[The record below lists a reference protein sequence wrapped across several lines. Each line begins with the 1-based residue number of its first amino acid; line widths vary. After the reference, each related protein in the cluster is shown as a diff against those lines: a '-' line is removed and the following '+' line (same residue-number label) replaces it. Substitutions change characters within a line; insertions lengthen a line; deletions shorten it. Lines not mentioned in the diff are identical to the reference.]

1 MNEIFKI
8 YNNFCSQYLDFQS
21 FSTKLFSF
29 FDTHPTLKNQT
40 DQLLYKSLQTENK
53 IDPLKVY
60 QLIGLLHQKQK
71 ESEKIIYTNKR
82 KHFGIYYTDYS
93 IARQIAK
100 ESLRDSKVKDILELS
115 FYEPCSGA
123 GIFIIAYI
131 DEILE
136 RTGPLTV
143 KTFQKL
149 INKIY
154 FSDIDSE
161 AVHLLIKLLPLYIKY
176 KYNRTIK
183 INPRN
188 YFKGDALFTTS
199 NGKIKKVNPKNI
211 FGITKG
217 FDVVLTNPPYKLLKA
232 NDNKYKNAVNA
243 NLYARSVKNTVAFIK
258 TNNTYKFSQGTL
270 NYYKIFLEEILENY
284 THQSSKVG
292 VLVPITLLNDKQSEL
307 LRKRII
313 NTYTL
318 SKLYIIPEKNEFFPD
333 ISQAFCFF
341 VLDKKEPGNTIRI
354 NPRVLS
360 QNDFAADGVEI
371 TIDHIEKISATTP
384 IVIENEIGWNILRK
398 LNAFPKLHSLA
409 TVCNARGELDLTLDK
424 GFITKKRTSLPL
436 LRGNNISEFSYTL
449 GEFFTDEKFIKKTAG
464 KNKYI
469 AKERLV
475 CQQISN
481 LHLEKRL
488 KFTKIPENIVLGN
501 SCNFLTFDESVFG
514 KQEVSLDYLL
524 GILNSM
530 LLNWRF
536 KVTNSNNH
544 ISNYE
549 LAELPIVIPSSSEKN
564 EIEKLVSLIKN
575 ESSKQKNVSKLNAKV
590 FELYGLNK
598 QEINHILGK
607 HQKLVDILS
616 KSQKENLLVY
626 GL

>member
-8 YNNFCSQYLDFQS
+8 YNNFCSQYPDFRS
-21 FSTKLFSF
+21 FSKKLFGF
-29 FDTHPTLKNQT
+29 FDKKPKLENQT
-40 DQLLYKSLQTENK
+40 DTLFYASLQTEGK
-53 IDPLKVY
+53 IDPLKMY

-71 ESEKIIYTNKR
+71 ESEKIINTNKR

-100 ESLRDSKVKDILELS
+100 DCLRDIKNKDILELS
-115 FYEPCSGA
+115 FYEPCSGM

-131 DEILE
+131 DEVLE
-136 RTGPLTV
+136 RVGKLSPKV
-143 KTFQKL
+143 FQKF
-149 INKIY
+149 INSIY

-161 AVHLLIKLLPLYIKY
+161 AVDLFIKIVPLYIKS
-176 KYNRTIK
+176 KYGIVIK
-183 INPRN
+183 INKKN
-188 YFKGDALFTTS
+188 YFKGDVLFTTR
-199 NGKIKKVNPKNI
+199 NGKINKVNPKDI
-211 FGITKG
+211 FGIREG
-217 FDVVLTNPPYKLLKA
+217 FDVVLTNPPYKLLKT
-232 NDNKYKNAVNA
+232 NSNTYENALQLNQHA
-243 NLYARSVKNTVAFIK
+243 DTIKKSIAFIK
-258 TNNTYKFSQGTL
+258 SNNIYKFNHGTL

-313 NTYTL
+313 NKYKL
-318 SKLYIIPEKNEFFPD
+318 SKIYIIPEKNDFFPD

-341 VLDKKEPGNTIRI
+341 ALDKKEPGNTIRI
-354 NPRVLS
+354 NPQVMS
-360 QNDFAADGVEI
+360 KNDFTNKGVEVI
-371 TIDHIEKISATTP
+371 IDHIEKISETTP
-384 IVIENEIGWNILRK
+384 IVIENKIGWGILQK
-398 LNAFPKLHSLA
+398 LNAFPKLRNLTA
-409 TVCNARGELDLTLDK
+409 VCNARGELDLTLDK
-424 GFITKKRTSLPL
+424 GFVTKKRTSLPL
-436 LRGNNISEFSYTL
+436 LRGSNISEFSYTP
-449 GEFFTDEKFIKKTAG
+449 GEFFTDEKFIKKTAE

-501 SCNFLTFDESVFG
+501 SCNFLTFNESVFG

-524 GILNSM
+524 GVLNSM

-549 LAELPIVIPSSSEKN
+549 LAELPIVIPSISQKN

-575 ESSKQKNVSKLNAKV
+575 ESSNQENVSILNAKV

-607 HQKLVDILS
+607 HQKLVDTLS
-616 KSQKENLLVY
+616 KSRKENSLAY